1 MKVVMMSLLMLLL
14 AGGNAE
20 AKKYK
25 PAPRTAK
32 NIVIA
37 HTADT
42 GIRRGRSK
50 TRSRRS
56 TTP

>member
-1 MKVVMMSLLMLLL
+1 MKVMMMSLLMLLL

-32 NIVIA
+32 NIVISR
-37 HTADT
+37 TADT
-42 GIRRGRSK
+42 ARRRGRSK

-56 TTP
+56 ATP

>member
-1 MKVVMMSLLMLLL
+1 MKVMMMSLLMLLL

-37 HTADT
+37 HRGYWNTP
-42 GIRRGRSK
+42 GRSK